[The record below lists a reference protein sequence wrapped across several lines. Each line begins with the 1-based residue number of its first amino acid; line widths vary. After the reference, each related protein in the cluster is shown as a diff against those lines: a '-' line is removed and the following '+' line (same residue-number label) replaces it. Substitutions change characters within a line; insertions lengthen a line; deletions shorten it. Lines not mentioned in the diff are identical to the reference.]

1 MADIKKESFIPDFN
15 VDGLYHDACN
25 IIEQAQETA
34 YRAVNETLIKRNWL
48 LGMRIEHE
56 VLKGERA

>member
-25 IIEQAQETA
+25 IMN
-34 YRAVNETLIKRNWL
+34 RRKKR
-48 LGMRIEHE
+48 HT
-56 VLKGERA
+56 ER